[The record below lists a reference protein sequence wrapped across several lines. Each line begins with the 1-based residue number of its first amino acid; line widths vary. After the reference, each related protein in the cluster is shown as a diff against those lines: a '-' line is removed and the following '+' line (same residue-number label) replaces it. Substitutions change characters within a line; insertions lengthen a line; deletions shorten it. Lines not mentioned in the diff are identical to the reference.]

1 MAKLSGPDRAL
12 VRVITCGESRKDLI
26 AQAMREFIVPER
38 FEDDK
43 PIYEKPYVDAGRN
56 GITEYEI
63 PFTPLPR

>member
-12 VRVITCGESRKDLI
+12 VCVITCGESRKGLI
-26 AQAMREFIVPER
+26 AQAMRGFIVPER

-43 PIYEKPYVDAGRN
+43 PLYEKPYVDAGRN

-63 PFTPLPR
+63 PFTALPR